1 MVQIIFISAAVTGA
15 IALMGFIY
23 KLGVL
28 DGQIQAYKWIE
39 RELVKSRARLQEK
52 LIEQLRGD
60 TRRSDELLA
69 DDNGGSAGTGE
80 STETRKN
87 I

>member
-1 MVQIIFISAAVTGA
+1 MVQIIFISVAVTGA

-39 RELVKSRARLQEK
+39 RELVKSRARL
-52 LIEQLRGD
+52 IEQLKGD

-69 DDNGGSAGTGE
+69 DDNGGGAGTGE
-80 STETRKN
+80 STEARKN

>member
-39 RELVKSRARLQEK
+39 RELVKSRARL
-52 LIEQLRGD
+52 IEQLKGD

-69 DDNGGSAGTGE
+69 DDNGGSTGTGE
-80 STETRKN
+80 SQEAGKS

>member
-39 RELVKSRARLQEK
+39 RELVKSRARLK
-52 LIEQLRGD
+52 EQLKGD

-69 DDNGGSAGTGE
+69 DDNGGGAGTGE
-80 STETRKN
+80 STEA
-87 I
+87 

>member
-39 RELVKSRARLQEK
+39 RELVKSRARL
-52 LIEQLRGD
+52 IEQLKGD

-69 DDNGGSAGTGE
+69 DDNGGGAGTGE
-80 STETRKN
+80 STEARKN

>member
-1 MVQIIFISAAVTGA
+1 MVQIIFISIAVTGA
-15 IALMGFIY
+15 IALMGSIY

-39 RELVKSRARLQEK
+39 RELEKSKER
-52 LIEQLRGD
+52 LIEQLYGD

-69 DDNGGSAGTGE
+69 DDNGGGTGTGE
-80 STETRKN
+80 STEA
-87 I
+87 

>member
-39 RELVKSRARLQEK
+39 RELVKSRARL
-52 LIEQLRGD
+52 IEQLKGD

-69 DDNGGSAGTGE
+69 DDNGGGAGTGE
-80 STETRKN
+80 STEA
-87 I
+87 

>member
-15 IALMGFIY
+15 IALMGSIY

-39 RELVKSRARLQEK
+39 RELEKSRARLIEK
-52 LIEQLRGD
+52 LKGD
-60 TRRSDELLA
+60 TRRNDELMA
-69 DDNGGSAGTGE
+69 DDNGGGAGAGE
-80 STETRKN
+80 STEARKN

>member
-1 MVQIIFISAAVTGA
+1 MVQIIFISIAVTGA
-15 IALMGFIY
+15 IALMGSIY

-28 DGQIQAYKWIE
+28 DGQIQAYKWAE
-39 RELVKSRARLQEK
+39 QELEKSKARLQEK

-60 TRRSDELLA
+60 ARRSDELLA
-69 DDNGGSAGTGE
+69 DDNGGGAGTGE
-80 STETRKN
+80 STEARKN

>member
-15 IALMGFIY
+15 IALMGSIY

-28 DGQIQAYKWIE
+28 NGQIQAYKQIE
-39 RELVKSRARLQEK
+39 TELEK
-52 LIEQLRGD
+52 MQQGYEKVICNNSGQIQ
-60 TRRSDELLA
+60 RRSDELLA
-69 DDNGGSAGTGE
+69 DDNGGGTGTGE
-80 STETRKN
+80 STEARKN

>member
-28 DGQIQAYKWIE
+28 DGQIQAYKWTE
-39 RELVKSRARLQEK
+39 RELVKSRARL
-52 LIEQLRGD
+52 IEQLKGD
-60 TRRSDELLA
+60 TRRSD
-69 DDNGGSAGTGE
+69 
-80 STETRKN
+80 
-87 I
+87 

>member
-39 RELVKSRARLQEK
+39 RELVKSRARL
-52 LIEQLRGD
+52 IEQLKGD
-60 TRRSDELLA
+60 IRRSDELLA
-69 DDNGGSAGTGE
+69 DDNGGGAGTGE
-80 STETRKN
+80 STEA
-87 I
+87 

>member
-1 MVQIIFISAAVTGA
+1 MVQIILISAAVTSA
-15 IALMGFIY
+15 IALMSSIY

-28 DGQIQAYKWIE
+28 NGRIQAYKWIE
-39 RELVKSRARLQEK
+39 RELKKSRARL
-52 LIEQLRGD
+52 IEQLKGD

-69 DDNGGSAGTGE
+69 NDNGGGAGTGE
-80 STETRKN
+80 RKETRKS

>member
-15 IALMGFIY
+15 IALMGSIY
-23 KLGVL
+23 MLGVL
-28 DGQIQAYKWIE
+28 DGRLQAYKWVE
-39 RELVKSRARLQEK
+39 RELEKSKARLQEM

-69 DDNGGSAGTGE
+69 DDNGGGTGTGE
-80 STETRKN
+80 STEARKN